1 MELPREKFHKPRTRS
16 YRKELWNKCYEFSWL
31 IAKKCAPTHGGFQ
44 SVVPDQVRGDWDWPK
59 WVDNDVKAV
68 NEMASE
74 VFSLHQGFIKSMREA
89 LKVLTSAS
97 IRALCVIKM
106 ESVVTFEDWM
116 RLRGLS
122 ESSVKK
128 YEGAVSG
135 ALSEWAIDGGIMD
148 GPLTSILSY
157 SRFESI
163 AIALRELQIYQE
175 RNDRGHNMYN
185 SALNKY
191 AEYLQEGFDSDIDAD
206 VEAIL
211 FQDCVSD
218 TEKAALLKTRIGQGS
233 FRQKLISLWGGCA
246 VTGYKDA
253 SMLVAS
259 HIKPWHASTNIER
272 LDGYNGLLLLP
283 TLDKAF
289 DSGLIS
295 FAESGSILISPLL
308 QEPEGLGITKSMSV
322 NLKPE
327 HQVYMEFHRDS
338 VFRST

>member
-1 MELPREKFHKPRTRS
+1 M
-16 YRKELWNKCYEFSWL
+16 
-31 IAKKCAPTHGGFQ
+31 
-44 SVVPDQVRGDWDWPK
+44 
-59 WVDNDVKAV
+59 
-68 NEMASE
+68 
-74 VFSLHQGFIKSMREA
+74 
-89 LKVLTSAS
+89 
-97 IRALCVIKM
+97 
-106 ESVVTFEDWM
+106 TFEKWM

-135 ALSEWAIDGGIMD
+135 AMSEWAIDGGIMD
-148 GPLTSILSY
+148 GPLTSILSHN
-157 SRFESI
+157 RFESI
-163 AIALRELQIYQE
+163 AINLRKLPIYQE

-191 AEYLQEGFDSDIDAD
+191 AEYLQEGFDSDVETD
-206 VEAIL
+206 VESIL
-211 FQDCVSD
+211 SQDNITD
-218 TEKAALLKTRIGQGS
+218 TEKATLLKTRIGQGN

-259 HIKPWHASTNIER
+259 HIKPWRASSNIER

-289 DSGLIS
+289 DTGHIS
-295 FAESGSILISPLL
+295 FSESGNLLISPLL
-308 QEPEGLGITKSMSV
+308 QEPDKLGIIKSMAV
-322 NLKPE
+322 NLTFE

-338 VFRST
+338 VFRNT

>member
-1 MELPREKFHKPRTRS
+1 M
-16 YRKELWNKCYEFSWL
+16 
-31 IAKKCAPTHGGFQ
+31 
-44 SVVPDQVRGDWDWPK
+44 
-59 WVDNDVKAV
+59 
-68 NEMASE
+68 
-74 VFSLHQGFIKSMREA
+74 
-89 LKVLTSAS
+89 
-97 IRALCVIKM
+97 
-106 ESVVTFEDWM
+106 TFEDWM

-135 ALSEWAIDGGIMD
+135 AISEWAIDGGILD
-148 GPLTSILSY
+148 GPLTSILSH

-163 AIALRELQIYQE
+163 VIALRELPIYQE
-175 RNDRGHNMYN
+175 RNERGHNMYN
-185 SALNKY
+185 CALNKY
-191 AEYLQEGFDSDIDAD
+191 AEYLQEGFDSDIEAD

-211 FQDCVSD
+211 SQDCVTD
-218 TEKAALLKTRIGQGS
+218 TEKATLLKTRIGQGN

-246 VTGYKDA
+246 VTGYKDT

-259 HIKPWHASTNIER
+259 HIKPWRASSNIER

-295 FAESGSILISPLL
+295 FTVSGSILISPLL
-308 QEPEGLGITKSMSV
+308 QEPEGLGITESMSI

-327 HQVYMEFHRDS
+327 HQPYMEFHRDS
-338 VFRST
+338 VFRNT